1 MALPPGSLVYIDYG
15 ERPRV
20 AHVRIILPDYVVLT
34 PDFGVFVEMIDEDGN
49 EDIAHLWHGN
59 PNGNLPRGVPGRNV
73 YGFAPMTAAELT
85 RHMHRGR
92 VEGARVRA
100 ERGLDDPAAVV
111 AAPAVGARAAP
122 APGAAVVARGG
133 HDAGGPADEFW
144 VLAELVTGKKI
155 GEKLTPPA
163 GFVSDGV
170 WGLMHVTDAEGK
182 ERPCLIRKIGEVELP
197 DFCDQRVQLAR
208 ASESVEGTERSASN
222 DVRTLEVKFGY
233 NGERQR
239 GFRDT
244 ARELQMTEFEDFP

>member
-1 MALPPGSLVYIDYG
+1 M
-15 ERPRV
+15 
-20 AHVRIILPDYVVLT
+20 
-34 PDFGVFVEMIDEDGN
+34 
-49 EDIAHLWHGN
+49 
-59 PNGNLPRGVPGRNV
+59 
-73 YGFAPMTAAELT
+73 
-85 RHMHRGR
+85 
-92 VEGARVRA
+92 
-100 ERGLDDPAAVV
+100 
-111 AAPAVGARAAP
+111 
-122 APGAAVVARGG
+122 
-133 HDAGGPADEFW
+133 
-144 VLAELVTGKKI
+144 VTGKKI

-170 WGLMHVTDAEGK
+170 WGLMHGTDAEGK

-222 DVRTLEVKFGY
+222 YVRTLEVKFGY